1 MVLKSLTYECSKR
14 LFDIVL
20 SIFAILIFFPLF
32 IIISIIVK
40 ATSPGDVFYRG
51 IRTGLHGKVFK
62 IFKFRSMYT
71 GSDKGPG
78 TTSKADVRITFV
90 GVYLRKY
97 KLDELPQLFNIL
109 FGDMSFVGPRPE
121 LKTYTDLYKGDEKLI
136 LTVRPG
142 LTDFS
147 SLYFSNLN
155 ELIDNK
161 DPDKVYEKNI
171 LPKKNYL
178 RIEYVKKRNF
188 LLDLNLILKTF
199 IKVVGF
205 K

>member
-20 SIFAILIFFPLF
+20 SIFAILILLPLF

-51 IRTGLHGKVFK
+51 IRAGLHGKVFK

-71 GSDKGPG
+71 GSDKGPR
-78 TTSKADVRITFV
+78 TTSKADARITFV

-155 ELIDNK
+155 ELIDDK
-161 DPDKVYEKNI
+161 DPDKVFEKNI